1 LLNYIDRFIL
11 AALLK
16 PIGDELGDL
25 NQTQRG
31 LLITAFFLSYTAF
44 APVVGWLGDCL
55 PRKYLLALGVGI
67 WSLAT
72 CGAGLAQSFGQM
84 ILARGVLGIGEATY
98 AILTPALISDL
109 FPPEKRNRAL
119 TIFYMAIP
127 LGAAL
132 GYEIGPRVYTT
143 WESWRLAFFI
153 VGAPG
158 LVTALAALALRE
170 PPRGAAE
177 GVSEEDRL
185 HHAGLP
191 LSWNLYA
198 TLFRNRSY
206 VFNTLGMA
214 MATFA
219 LGGLQAWTPT
229 YLEEVRGMTTDR
241 AGTLLGV
248 AVVVGGV
255 VGTPLGGLLGDWL
268 VGRFR
273 GAYFW
278 VSGLSMLAGVPFVTL
293 ALFAQQGWLIFLF
306 ILTSLTLAVMNYGPS
321 NSINTNVTLPRIRVG
336 ALSLNLMLIHLLGD
350 IPSPVLIGAVSD
362 LAKMIPSLASHNLL
376 LGLAITLPALLAS
389 GLFYCLGAPHLET
402 DQKAVL
408 EEMRSGSK
416 S

>member
-1 LLNYIDRFIL
+1 
-11 AALLK
+11 
-16 PIGDELGDL
+16 
-25 NQTQRG
+25 
-31 LLITAFFLSYTAF
+31 
-44 APVVGWLGDCL
+44 
-55 PRKYLLALGVGI
+55 
-67 WSLAT
+67 
-72 CGAGLAQSFGQM
+72 
-84 ILARGVLGIGEATY
+84 
-98 AILTPALISDL
+98 
-109 FPPEKRNRAL
+109 
-119 TIFYMAIP
+119 
-127 LGAAL
+127 
-132 GYEIGPRVYTT
+132 
-143 WESWRLAFFI
+143 
-153 VGAPG
+153 
-158 LVTALAALALRE
+158 
-170 PPRGAAE
+170 
-177 GVSEEDRL
+177 
-185 HHAGLP
+185 
-191 LSWNLYA
+191 
-198 TLFRNRSY
+198 
-206 VFNTLGMA
+206 
-214 MATFA
+214 
-219 LGGLQAWTPT
+219 
-229 YLEEVRGMTTDR
+229 MTTDR